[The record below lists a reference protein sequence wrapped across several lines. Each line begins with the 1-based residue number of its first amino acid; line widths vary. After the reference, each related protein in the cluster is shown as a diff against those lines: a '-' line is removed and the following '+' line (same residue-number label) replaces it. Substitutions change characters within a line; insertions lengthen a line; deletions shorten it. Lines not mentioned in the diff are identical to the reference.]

1 MMKKMKKIFKVL
13 FIEQTENTR
22 IQFLRYIFV
31 GGISAV
37 INIGTLYI
45 LKDIVN
51 IYYLIANAIGFV
63 LGLITNYFLS
73 KMLVFT
79 KENMSNPTIEFIIY
93 ALIGLIGLGID
104 SLLMWILTSKL
115 NIYYMISKIFST
127 MLVFVWNF
135 GIRKV
140 VYKLKNKVKRGI
152 CK

>member
-1 MMKKMKKIFKVL
+1 MMEKMNKIFKVI
-13 FIEQTENTR
+13 FIEKTENSR

-51 IYYLIANAIGFV
+51 IHYLIANAIGFI
-63 LGLITNYFLS
+63 LGLITNYCLS

-79 KENMSNPTIEFIIY
+79 KERMNNFLVEFIVY

-115 NIYYMISKIFST
+115 NIYYIISKIFST
-127 MLVFVWNF
+127 MLVFIWNF
-135 GIRKV
+135 GIRKA
-140 VYKLKNKVKRGI
+140 VYKLKK
-152 CK
+152 

>member
-13 FIEQTENTR
+13 FIEKTENTK

-51 IYYLIANAIGFV
+51 IYYLIANAIGFI
-63 LGLITNYFLS
+63 LGLITNYCLS
-73 KMLVFT
+73 KILVFT
-79 KENMSNPTIEFIIY
+79 KENMSNPIIEFIIY

-127 MLVFVWNF
+127 LLVFVWNF

-140 VYKLKNKVKRGI
+140 VYKLKK
-152 CK
+152 

>member
-37 INIGTLYI
+37 INICTLYI

-51 IYYLIANAIGFV
+51 IYYLIANAIGFI
-63 LGLITNYFLS
+63 LGLITNYCLS

-79 KENMSNPTIEFIIY
+79 KENMGNPMIEFIIY

-140 VYKLKNKVKRGI
+140 VYKFKK
-152 CK
+152 

>member
-1 MMKKMKKIFKVL
+1 MEKMNKIFKVI
-13 FIEQTENTR
+13 FIEKTENSR

-51 IYYLIANAIGFV
+51 IHYLIANAIGFI
-63 LGLITNYFLS
+63 LGLITNYCLS

-79 KENMSNPTIEFIIY
+79 KERMNNFLVEFIVY

-115 NIYYMISKIFST
+115 NIYYIISKIFST
-127 MLVFVWNF
+127 MLVFIWNF
-135 GIRKV
+135 GIRKA
-140 VYKLKNKVKRGI
+140 VYKLKK
-152 CK
+152 

>member
-1 MMKKMKKIFKVL
+1 MKKMNKIFKVL
-13 FIEQTENTR
+13 FIEKTENTR

-31 GGISAV
+31 GGISSI

-51 IYYLIANAIGFV
+51 IYYLIANAIGFI
-63 LGLITNYFLS
+63 LGLITNYCLS

-79 KENMSNPTIEFIIY
+79 KENMSNSIVEFIIY

-140 VYKLKNKVKRGI
+140 VYKLKK
-152 CK
+152 